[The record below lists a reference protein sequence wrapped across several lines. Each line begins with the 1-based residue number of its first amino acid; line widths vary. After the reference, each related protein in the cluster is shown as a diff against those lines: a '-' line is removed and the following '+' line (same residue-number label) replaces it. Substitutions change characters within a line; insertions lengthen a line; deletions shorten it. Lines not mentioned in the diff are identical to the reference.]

1 MKKQES
7 KYKSLLKDT
16 IVFALGNIGSKAII
30 FFLVPF
36 YTFYLSPDEYGI
48 SDLVFTIS
56 QLAIPF
62 FSLVIFDAVTRFGL
76 FYKERPQDALL
87 IGIRVWLIGSVFAFI
102 ATPLFGLYRAV
113 SEWKWFITTFVSAN
127 MLVSI
132 ELNYFKVRNR
142 NLTFSII
149 SITQTLLLACLNILF
164 VAYLQYGIKG
174 YLLSLVISNW
184 ITAVIAFFVGK
195 VWQELKTSNYDKAL
209 AQQMIKYSAPLILNN
224 LSWWVIQS
232 SDKLMLEE
240 MVGKSSLGIYAVAA
254 RIPSLI
260 SVFVTIFQQAWGIS
274 SSKEMDTSNDKT
286 FYSTVLSKYSFI
298 AFAGGIGMCM
308 IIKPFMDVYVQS
320 ESYGEVWRY
329 VPLLISSAV
338 FSALAAYCGSMYS
351 ALKIS
356 INNMLSTLSAALINI
371 VVNYLAIKAFGI
383 WGAMIGT
390 IVAYIVLAFV
400 RIIDIRRFVDIQI
413 KWDKLIPNSF
423 LLLLQTIVV
432 SFSSFKIGFV
442 ISVIVLLA
450 FLLLNREELLWIKTQ
465 LRKRGK

>member
-1 MKKQES
+1 
-7 KYKSLLKDT
+7 
-16 IVFALGNIGSKAII
+16 
-30 FFLVPF
+30 
-36 YTFYLSPDEYGI
+36 
-48 SDLVFTIS
+48 
-56 QLAIPF
+56 
-62 FSLVIFDAVTRFGL
+62 
-76 FYKERPQDALL
+76 
-87 IGIRVWLIGSVFAFI
+87 
-102 ATPLFGLYRAV
+102 
-113 SEWKWFITTFVSAN
+113 
-127 MLVSI
+127 
-132 ELNYFKVRNR
+132 
-142 NLTFSII
+142 
-149 SITQTLLLACLNILF
+149 
-164 VAYLQYGIKG
+164 
-174 YLLSLVISNW
+174 
-184 ITAVIAFFVGK
+184 
-195 VWQELKTSNYDKAL
+195 
-209 AQQMIKYSAPLILNN
+209 
-224 LSWWVIQS
+224 
-232 SDKLMLEE
+232 
-240 MVGKSSLGIYAVAA
+240 
-254 RIPSLI
+254 
-260 SVFVTIFQQAWGIS
+260 
-274 SSKEMDTSNDKT
+274 MDTSNDKT